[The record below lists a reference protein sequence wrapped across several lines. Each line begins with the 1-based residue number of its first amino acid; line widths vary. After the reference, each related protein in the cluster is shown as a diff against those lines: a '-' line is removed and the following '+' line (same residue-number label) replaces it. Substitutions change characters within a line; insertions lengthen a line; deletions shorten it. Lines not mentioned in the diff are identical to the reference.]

1 MFARNNYPN
10 SNTYNFSSE
19 PNNSQNIQPINE
31 TWSKVEDSESKPANS
46 NQTTHINSKIISNC
60 YKGGEHTINVNDLS
74 SEKLMELMDYWWK
87 NEGM

>member
-1 MFARNNYPN
+1 MFARNNYPDSTN
-10 SNTYNFSSE
+10 DNFSSQ

-31 TWSKVEDSESKPANS
+31 TSFTVENSESKPANS
-46 NQTTHINSKIISNC
+46 NPTTHINSKIISNC

-74 SEKLMELMDYWWK
+74 SDKLMELMDYWWK